1 MFLFEC
7 SSSEISQIIKEF
19 ENGKASDLPIVV
31 LKKCANLISGHLSGF
46 INYFMK
52 LGVFPKI
59 LKLGKVTPVYKKGDA
74 QTFDNYR
81 PISIIPI
88 FGKIFEKIIYSRLYS
103 FLVTNSVIYDKQFGF
118 RKFHST
124 GHAINYSVN
133 KIVSETQQRNH
144 VLGIFIDL
152 SKAFDTIDHNKMIAK
167 LEHYGIRST
176 ALKLLSNYLKN
187 REQYTYFKGIDSQTC
202 EVNFEVPQGSVLG
215 PLLFLL
221 YINDIANSSVDGN
234 FVLFAD
240 DTNIF
245 VIGQNEEVV
254 YARAQNVLNQ
264 VDQYMVSNQL
274 QINLTKSVF
283 IHFKPNFKQSERQ
296 TCARTRIE
304 KSLKISNFK
313 LKRVTKVKF
322 LGVMIDDKLT
332 WEAQIEYLKEKLL
345 SSIVVIKRIKKF
357 IPESE
362 YLGLYNSLFKSHI
375 SYCISSWGGTS
386 KYKLEKIFSIQKQ
399 CIRILFGNELNFDHA
414 EYYQTCARART
425 YQQHIAKKDFTLEH
439 TKPIFNDKK
448 LLILHHLYIYHTFL
462 ELFKVLK
469 FKSPISICE
478 YFDFSPRVSSMLLTL
493 PKIKNE
499 TEKCNF
505 VFKASS
511 IWNALIDKLLSKCI
525 LNSEGIIIPGSV
537 SGSDLSTSISIIKS
551 KLKDVLLETQ
561 KFDPNTQVGWKKTDE
576 WYRENFFQS

>member
-1 MFLFEC
+1 
-7 SSSEISQIIKEF
+7 
-19 ENGKASDLPIVV
+19 
-31 LKKCANLISGHLSGF
+31 
-46 INYFMK
+46 
-52 LGVFPKI
+52 
-59 LKLGKVTPVYKKGDA
+59 
-74 QTFDNYR
+74 
-81 PISIIPI
+81 
-88 FGKIFEKIIYSRLYS
+88 
-103 FLVTNSVIYDKQFGF
+103 
-118 RKFHST
+118 
-124 GHAINYSVN
+124 
-133 KIVSETQQRNH
+133 
-144 VLGIFIDL
+144 
-152 SKAFDTIDHNKMIAK
+152 
-167 LEHYGIRST
+167 
-176 ALKLLSNYLKN
+176 
-187 REQYTYFKGIDSQTC
+187 
-202 EVNFEVPQGSVLG
+202 
-215 PLLFLL
+215 
-221 YINDIANSSVDGN
+221 
-234 FVLFAD
+234 
-240 DTNIF
+240 
-245 VIGQNEEVV
+245 
-254 YARAQNVLNQ
+254 
-264 VDQYMVSNQL
+264 MVSNQL
-274 QINLTKSVF
+274 HINLTKSVF
-283 IHFKPNFKQSERQ
+283 THFKPNFNQSERQ

-561 KFDPNTQVGWKKTDE
+561 KFDPNTQVGWKKSDE
-576 WYRENFFQS
+576 WYPENFFQP